1 MEYVYANNDGMVL
14 NNVDGGTVFM
24 KPGDIWFADDPFVLG
39 NPHLFSSTPLRV
51 QSTQGRL
58 PEQPTPLEP
67 QPERRSPARAKR
79 A

>member
-67 QPERRSPARAKR
+67 QQERRSPARAKR